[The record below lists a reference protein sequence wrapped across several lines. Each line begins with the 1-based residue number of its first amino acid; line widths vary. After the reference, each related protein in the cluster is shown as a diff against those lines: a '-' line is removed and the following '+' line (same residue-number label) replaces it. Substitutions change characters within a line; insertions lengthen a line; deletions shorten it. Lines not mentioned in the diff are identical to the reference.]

1 MGQPEEEVQIEVV
14 NPEAVV
20 IETEDGGVLIDFNP
34 EEEDSPCEEFG
45 SNLADFMEEGALS
58 RLSSEIVGAYLSDKG
73 SRHDWEETYI
83 KGLKQLGLK
92 IEERTTPW
100 EGACGV
106 THPILTE
113 AVVRFQSQAIGE
125 IFPASGPVSTKI
137 VGKITDEK
145 AKQAS
150 RIQEYMNYWRSTHL
164 AVTPLR
170 GILVKWKYLK
180 IK

>member
-1 MGQPEEEVQIEVV
+1 METPDSVDVEVV

-20 IETEDGGVLIDFNP
+20 IETDDGGVVIDFEP
-34 EEEDSPCEEFG
+34 DGDSPCEEFG
-45 SNLADFMEEGALS
+45 SNLADFMEDSALQ
-58 RLSSEIVGAYLSDKG
+58 RLAADLTGAYHSDKG

-92 IEERTTPW
+92 IEERTSPW

-106 THPILTE
+106 THPILSE

-137 VGKITDEK
+137 VGKNTAEK
-145 AKQAS
+145 AKHAS
-150 RIQEYMNYWRSTHL
+150 RVQEYMN
-164 AVTPLR
+164 
-170 GILVKWKYLK
+170 
-180 IK
+180 